1 MPDDATYQRY
11 IAPHESKL
19 IAAAWRVLGNEND
32 VGDAIQ
38 DALTRIWKN
47 RKTLETHPNPT
58 AWMLR
63 IVLNAAYDQLRK
75 RKVQRTKT
83 LPLGL
88 IADDT
93 SAESKAQAEELKR
106 RLLEEI
112 SSLSPKQ
119 AQAILLRLVEEMP
132 YAEISEAMGC
142 SEATARVHVKRGRE
156 NLQERLADLQPTSQ
170 GSHS

>member
-11 IAPHESKL
+11 IEPNEAKL
-19 IAAAWRVLGNEND
+19 IAAAWRVLSNEAD
-32 VGDAIQ
+32 VNDAIQ

-47 RKTLETHPNPT
+47 RQTLETHANST

-83 LPLGL
+83 LPEWLV
-88 IADDT
+88 ADHT
-93 SAESKAQAEELKR
+93 SADSKAQAEELKR

-112 SSLSPKQ
+112 SLLSPKQ

-156 NLQERLADLQPTSQ
+156 KLQERLADLQPFSQ
-170 GSHS
+170 RSH

>member
-63 IVLNAAYDQLRK
+63 IV
-75 RKVQRTKT
+75 
-83 LPLGL
+83 
-88 IADDT
+88 
-93 SAESKAQAEELKR
+93 
-106 RLLEEI
+106 
-112 SSLSPKQ
+112 